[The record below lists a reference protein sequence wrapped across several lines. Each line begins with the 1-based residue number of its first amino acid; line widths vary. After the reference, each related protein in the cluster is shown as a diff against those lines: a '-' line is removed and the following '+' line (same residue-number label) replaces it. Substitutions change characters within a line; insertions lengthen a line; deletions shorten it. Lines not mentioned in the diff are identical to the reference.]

1 MKGLVLGR
9 SWTAREVSQER
20 GASGVVPKKEPKL
33 KAGSQELQTWPK
45 LGDKIG
51 QAASQGLA
59 VVKADGDSGGVSRWA
74 WPKVGWAGPE
84 AA

>member
-1 MKGLVLGR
+1 MWFSLLKGLVLGR

-51 QAASQGLA
+51 QAASLKG
-59 VVKADGDSGGVSRWA
+59 
-74 WPKVGWAGPE
+74 
-84 AA
+84 